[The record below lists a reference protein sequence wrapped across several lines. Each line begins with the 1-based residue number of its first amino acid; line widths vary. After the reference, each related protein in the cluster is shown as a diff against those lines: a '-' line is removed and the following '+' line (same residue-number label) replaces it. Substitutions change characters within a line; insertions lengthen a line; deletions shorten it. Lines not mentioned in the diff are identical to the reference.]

1 MEKDEDHWFLSD
13 GLFLRALLLSFH
25 NPVNSIGGVNES
37 NILKFMELIE
47 QRAVEII
54 ADFTKK
60 MSQQQQYQLTPV
72 LRFV

>member
-1 MEKDEDHWFLSD
+1 M
-13 GLFLRALLLSFH
+13 
-25 NPVNSIGGVNES
+25 NSVGGVNES